1 MKRQQGF
8 TLIELI
14 MVIVILGI
22 LAAVALPR
30 FVNLGSDAR
39 VAAVKALEGS
49 MRSTN
54 AIIYAKA
61 NVNNKVSD
69 AINIDGVGID
79 VAWSYASGVADLVA
93 MMDLSTTDYDSNASG
108 VWHTCAA
115 ASATCSVI
123 YTPATSSVGYVHAP
137 SYTLATTGC

>member
-61 NVNNKVSD
+61 NIGNATSG
-69 AINIDGVGID
+69 AITIDGQNVN
-79 VAWSYASGVADLVA
+79 VAWSYASGVTDLVN
-93 MMDLSTTDYDSNASG
+93 MMDLSADYANNASG
-108 VWHTCAA
+108 IWHTGAA

-123 YTPATSSVGYVHAP
+123 YTRATSSVGAVTAP
-137 SYTLATTGC
+137 SYLLSTGGC

>member
-8 TLIELI
+8 TLLELI

-61 NVNNKVSD
+61 NIGNATSG
-69 AINIDGVGID
+69 AITIDGQNVN
-79 VAWSYASGVADLVA
+79 VAWSYASGVTDLVN
-93 MMDLSTTDYDSNASG
+93 MMDLSADYANNASG
-108 VWHTCAA
+108 IWHTGAA
-115 ASATCSVI
+115 SSATCSVI
-123 YTPATSSVGYVHAP
+123 YTQAPATAAP
-137 SYTLATTGC
+137 VYTLATGGC